1 MMHLWRTPGVI
12 IWCINFR
19 GHGSKKLGG
28 KKSIWELQSI
38 SCIWQWGM
46 GPFSAGIL
54 ERSYLLPSFLS
65 LAKVYAIEG
74 RLKPVNRIF
83 TIPLF
88 FFIYETKMLVIAFS
102 TSSLLFHAVCTRKK
116 CFFSPCIFRALRER
130 ERERARKYRI
140 VHGRLYS
147 QNEK

>member
-1 MMHLWRTPGVI
+1 
-12 IWCINFR
+12 
-19 GHGSKKLGG
+19 
-28 KKSIWELQSI
+28 
-38 SCIWQWGM
+38 M

-130 ERERARKYRI
+130 ERESAQVSHRTRTALQPKWKVMRCILFLFMSFLTVSERYITFILVFYGLKICPDVTYANR
-140 VHGRLYS
+140 
-147 QNEK
+147 